1 MTCSL
6 LALVYKNWFS
16 YVSLII
22 IFQNNKRLWKQTIL
36 LSFQIV
42 GVVYGQLST
51 APLYVFSTMRV
62 KDLESEEVVYELFSF
77 IFWTLTTISLI
88 KYALIVLKADDK
100 GEGTYVIILLFV
112 HV

>member
-1 MTCSL
+1 
-6 LALVYKNWFS
+6 
-16 YVSLII
+16 
-22 IFQNNKRLWKQTIL
+22 
-36 LSFQIV
+36 
-42 GVVYGQLST
+42 
-51 APLYVFSTMRV
+51 V